1 MLYIINFL
9 TSIILGIVGIGL
21 FLSNSGLFMFAG
33 IIITILAILQAL
45 HSARLFIDSLP
56 KKGTTTSES
65 IAKVKIYG
73 VMNSEISLMPSSLL
87 KKNKELNKLGLTKIE
102 KLSAFN
108 NYFSFFYPITS
119 SIAFF
124 TLVTILIV
132 IVLLGLFF

>member
-9 TSIILGIVGIGL
+9 TSIILGIVGL
-21 FLSNSGLFMFAG
+21 NLYVSNTGLFMFAG
-33 IIITILAILQAL
+33 IIITIAAILQAL
-45 HSARLFIDSLP
+45 YSARLFIDSLP

-108 NYFSFFYPITS
+108 NYFSSFYPITS

-124 TLVTILIV
+124 TLVIILTLIV
-132 IVLLGLFF
+132 IVLL

>member
-1 MLYIINFL
+1 MFYIINFL
-9 TSIILGIVGIGL
+9 TSIGVGIVGINLYVSNTGL
-21 FLSNSGLFMFAG
+21 IMFGG
-33 IIITILAILQAL
+33 IIITIAAILQAL
-45 HSARLFIDSLP
+45 YSARLFIDSLP

-108 NYFSFFYPITS
+108 NYFSSFYPITS

-124 TLVTILIV
+124 TLVIILTLIV
-132 IVLLGLFF
+132 IVLL